1 MKIAFIHNNEQRE
14 HALAHAFCAGAEK
27 HGHRTQQID
36 KTAKLN
42 TDADVVCM
50 VGVKS
55 AKLFSQARKQGKT
68 VLFFDKGYFRHRSE
82 TSRTWEFWRIAVN
95 NHHPTDYIE
104 NAQHSSGRWD
114 EISYNRGASRKQ
126 WRTEGEHIMYLG
138 SSAKYHAIAGL
149 GDPND
154 TAALIVSQL
163 RKLTD
168 RPIYYRPKPSYDGA
182 RPVEGAYFDQ
192 PQRIPIDHMLK
203 NSWCAITH
211 GSNAC
216 FEAVMNGI
224 PCIVLHD
231 AVARPISSR
240 RLKDVSNPYLASDAE
255 VQQWLNNLAW
265 CMFTEEE
272 MLRGLAWE
280 VLAMRFRSGVVDER
294 KLSMTVG
301 NISKSKTVVN
311 KEERDKRR
319 SVKRRGKKK

>member
-1 MKIAFIHNNEQRE
+1 
-14 HALAHAFCAGAEK
+14 
-27 HGHRTQQID
+27 
-36 KTAKLN
+36 
-42 TDADVVCM
+42 
-50 VGVKS
+50 
-55 AKLFSQARKQGKT
+55 
-68 VLFFDKGYFRHRSE
+68 
-82 TSRTWEFWRIAVN
+82 
-95 NHHPTDYIE
+95 
-104 NAQHSSGRWD
+104 
-114 EISYNRGASRKQ
+114 
-126 WRTEGEHIMYLG
+126 MYLG

-154 TAALIVSQL
+154 TAALIVSEL

-192 PQRIPIDHMLK
+192 PQHVPIDKMLK
-203 NSWCAITH
+203 NAWCAVTH

-216 FEAVMNGI
+216 FEAVLNGI

-240 RLKDVSNPYLASDAE
+240 KLKDVNSPYLASDEE

-280 VLAMRFRSGVVDER
+280 VLEPRLSAGFADESQ
-294 KLSMTVG
+294 LSMIVG
-301 NISKSKTVVN
+301 NISKARSVRH
-311 KEERDKRR
+311 KEEIGQRR
-319 SVKRRGKKK
+319 EVKRRKSRSKRRGRHGPKN